1 MIAKELEPLAD
12 AVVRREADQDIR
24 GRNFAFDKL
33 SDAVK
38 AVPQHLR
45 HWVFALACFG
55 IAGYRL
61 YQGARGLNLVFVIIA
76 AAIGFQYAVR
86 ALRTPKSQ

>member
-1 MIAKELEPLAD
+1 MNSIGID
-12 AVVRREADQDIR
+12 WVAVVVLGAAWGFSNVR
-24 GRNFAFDKL
+24 
-33 SDAVK
+33 S
-38 AVPQHLR
+38 VPQHIR

-61 YQGARGLNLVFVIIA
+61 YQGAQGLNLLFVIIA

-86 ALRTPKSQ
+86 ALRTPKNQ